1 MITHNFCIATIS
13 KSKEISY
20 KFASKE
26 MLNVLGLVFWSDN
39 ISVFISCKQGDTK
52 REYCLVVYTLS
63 LIDEV

>member
-1 MITHNFCIATIS
+1 MITHNFCIAAIS

-26 MLNVLGLVFWSDN
+26 MLNVLGLFFWCDN
-39 ISVFISCKQGDTK
+39 ISVFIFSKQGGTK